1 MSDHV
6 YQIIEV
12 TGTSTTTKEEAIQN
26 AIAKTSETVRH
37 MRWFQVTDTRGTI
50 ENGKVGR
57 WQVSIK
63 VGYTLEE

>member
-6 YQIIEV
+6 YKIIEV
-12 TGTSTTTKEEAIQN
+12 TGTSTTTKEDAIQN
-26 AIAKTSETVRH
+26 AIAKTAETVRH

-63 VGYTLEE
+63 IGCTVEE